1 MFLRNRTGA
10 SGKDGL
16 MATTVTD
23 SVLRTISAFRA
34 DNGCAI
40 SLYIDL
46 DPSSTPTTPHAE
58 SKFNALLSELEKAA
72 DAHGAA
78 RDCRLALRDDLAR
91 IRAWWDDEFERDG
104 AKG

>member
-1 MFLRNRTGA
+1 MFLRNRTST

-34 DNGCAI
+34 ENGCAI

-46 DPSSTPTTPHAE
+46 DPSVSPTAAHAE
-58 SKFNALLSELEKAA
+58 SKFNALLSELEKEA
-72 DAHGAA
+72 DAHRTA

-91 IRAWWDDEFERDG
+91 IRAWWNDEFERD
-104 AKG
+104 